1 MTDRVP
7 NFVLFRQKKDT
18 QNGLLARLWL
28 DAGILHRVFLRTP
41 AVRKKNVLH
50 LAYGKFGGGPVAAVF
65 VIVLFAVAALFL
77 RYVRFGRY
85 IYAVG
90 DDHHGARLMGLP
102 CSRVGGVA

>member
-1 MTDRVP
+1 MVGCRNP
-7 NFVLFRQKKDT
+7 PPRIPSYICCAKE
-18 QNGLLARLWL
+18 
-28 DAGILHRVFLRTP
+28 
-41 AVRKKNVLH
+41 NVLH